1 MRKVEVAE
9 DKWEGDDVLG
19 HCGGGE
25 GGIGG
30 GVEGVGGGG
39 GGGGGVGGVGGGG
52 GRWAWSGAGVLSLRL
67 HKCGC
72 QILACYLPTKRKSKS
87 VDI

>member
-30 GVEGVGGGG
+30 GVE
-39 GGGGGVGGVGGGG
+39 GVGGVGGGG

>member
-25 GGIGG
+25 GGGGG
-30 GVEGVGGGG
+30 GV
-39 GGGGGVGGVGGGG
+39 GGVGGVGGGG

-72 QILACYLPTKRKSKS
+72 
-87 VDI
+87 

>member
-30 GVEGVGGGG
+30 GVEGVGG
-39 GGGGGVGGVGGGG
+39 VGGGG
-52 GRWAWSGAGVLSLRL
+52 GRWAWAGIP
-67 HKCGC
+67 G
-72 QILACYLPTKRKSKS
+72 S
-87 VDI
+87 V